1 MQKGKDFSIFT
12 HWISE
17 LGNSRAKS
25 YKLYNLIT
33 IIYSILNLLF
43 ALNIQSLLTNSLPA
57 KFSSILFCTAT
68 LLVILLLFF
77 PVNKNYKT
85 HRIISDVLFI
95 TILAA
100 LVSLFY
106 SFTLSPNIPSFLL
119 VSLVFV
125 ILISSL
131 HVISFALLKIK
142 YGEIPKDFVELK
154 KKENSLLLKNAFF
167 LEWLFFASLVCFQ
180 LIMLT
185 QVL

>member
-1 MQKGKDFSIFT
+1 MQKKARFSIFT

-57 KFSSILFCTAT
+57 NFSSILFSTAT

-85 HRIISDVLFI
+85 HRIISDILFI
-95 TILAA
+95 TILTASV
-100 LVSLFY
+100 LLFY

-119 VSLVFV
+119 VSLMFT

-131 HVISFALLKIK
+131 HVVSFVLLKIK
-142 YGEIPKDFVELK
+142 YGEIPKNFVELR
-154 KKENSLLLKNAFF
+154 KKEDSLLIKNAFF
-167 LEWLFFASLVCFQ
+167 LEWLFFVSLVCFQ

-185 QVL
+185 YAL